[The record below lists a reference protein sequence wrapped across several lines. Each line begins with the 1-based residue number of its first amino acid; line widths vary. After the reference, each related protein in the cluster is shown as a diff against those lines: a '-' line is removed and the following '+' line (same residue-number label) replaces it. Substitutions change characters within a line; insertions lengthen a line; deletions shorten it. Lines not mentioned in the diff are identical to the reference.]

1 MNKRKFLQYFNTVT
15 CYLLVFLFTY
25 TGMSKLIDHATFEIT
40 LLQSPIIKDQGI
52 IISWL
57 IPGIELIIVALLLLD
72 KYRQEGLLLSLL
84 LMLIFTGYIF
94 YMILFIPNLPCS
106 CGGILKQLSW
116 ANHLLL
122 NGFILFSITI
132 SLMTFTKPKVF
143 IAINRSSRK
152 PV

>member
-1 MNKRKFLQYFNTVT
+1 MNKRKLLQYFNTVV

-25 TGMSKLIDHATFEIT
+25 TSVSKLMDHATFEIT
-40 LLQSPIIKDQGI
+40 LLQSPIIKDHAI

-57 IPGIELIIVALLLLD
+57 VPGIELIAVALLLLD
-72 KYRQEGLLLSLL
+72 KYRQEGLLLSLS
-84 LMLIFTGYIF
+84 LMITFTAYIF

-106 CGGILKQLSW
+106 CGGILKELSW
-116 ANHLLL
+116 DDHLLV

-132 SLMTFTKPKVF
+132 SLITSTKQKLF
-143 IAINRSSRK
+143 IAINRNSRT